1 MRTNKHYGSP
11 EDKSFIGDIVRYID
25 SHGGLK
31 DWEKD
36 LLINRITVPTAG
48 LDSPEVLRAMEGTS
62 EAAPQ
67 QPSEVPDPNPA
78 NDEPSNPAPLPLSIA
93 KDDDGHFCIAID
105 RRKWKIM
112 RHGIIGNGA
121 ADREDFHQAAS
132 ELVDNALP
140 FSDAGLERTILADDL
155 ISAQGESAKYRLA
168 MLYRSKVDKS
178 LGEVAYSAYCDSLP
192 SSEAK
197 QPEWSDVG
205 YKFAWESAAN
215 ASYLSVGLHPNDIN
229 KEIQIVAARKRLQL
243 LRSPFLTSGSVDTV
257 AANIA
262 AIAGPTPQT

>member
-1 MRTNKHYGSP
+1 MQDSKPLTAQNFIKAATDEMHKRTPHPVEQVEAIMLKIESSPVLTEIEKEILFSHIQDGSQ
-11 EDKSFIGDIVRYID
+11 Y
-25 SHGGLK
+25 
-31 DWEKD
+31 
-36 LLINRITVPTAG
+36 A
-48 LDSPEVLRAMEGTS
+48 
-62 EAAPQ
+62 
-67 QPSEVPDPNPA
+67 
-78 NDEPSNPAPLPLSIA
+78 APLPLSIA